1 MLKLDKLT
9 EQIRGSYPYLFSY
22 EVGGKLVNWKN
33 MSPLDK
39 QWFITRDPQEPW
51 IVKSGKY
58 LGERGVLLAIQRVY
72 YLLDLRLSLGE
83 V

>member
-1 MLKLDKLT
+1 
-9 EQIRGSYPYLFSY
+9 
-22 EVGGKLVNWKN
+22 

-39 QWFITRDPQEPW
+39 QRFIPRDAQELW
-51 IVKSGKY
+51 IVKSRKC

-72 YLLDLRLSLGE
+72 YLLDLRLSRYVLGK